1 MYAKKV
7 FDRASSVCY
16 ACPVSEMTGT
26 GPGKG
31 GNRAMKTEN
40 AMGTERVSRL
50 VLKTGIP
57 LMLSLLI
64 NSLYNFVDSVFV
76 SQVAEDALTAL
87 SLAAP
92 VQVLVSALGLGNA
105 VGLNAA
111 ISRAL
116 GERNP
121 EDVRKTASAA
131 IFLAFCAWILISA
144 ACLLG
149 IDRYFAWQSGGNEI
163 IAAYGR
169 DYLSI
174 CMLFSLGQMGQW
186 VFDRFVIASGKSG
199 LFLFTLSAASITN
212 LILDPVF
219 IFLFHMG
226 TRGAAI
232 ATVIGQFMGLF
243 AGIVINRRYNREI
256 PFSFTFRPDFRSVL
270 TILRVGIP
278 STLVQVLT
286 SFVTVVMNSIFL
298 TFSPTAVALYG
309 ICARMM
315 GLCTVGVH
323 GINNGLIPIVA
334 YNYGAGRTERIREAI
349 RWALIDS
356 FIFYLPFLAVLEIA
370 PSLVLGLFNASEQM
384 MHMGIPAVRL
394 MALSWLLSFPGLVV
408 TAALQGLSLPAPGMM
423 LTMLR
428 QAVLPVILALL
439 IRLGGSLD
447 LMWMSF
453 VLAEAICIPMSLF
466 LWRNSRTHLPSERT
480 EKEK

>member
-1 MYAKKV
+1 MAQ
-7 FDRASSVCY
+7 
-16 ACPVSEMTGT
+16 
-26 GPGKG
+26 
-31 GNRAMKTEN
+31 EN
-40 AMGTERVSRL
+40 SMGTSKISGL

-76 SQVAEDALTAL
+76 SRVAEDALTAL

-92 VQVLVSALGLGNA
+92 VQVLVSSLGLGNA

-111 ISRAL
+111 ISKAL
-116 GERNP
+116 GEKKP
-121 EDVRKTASAA
+121 EEVKKTASAA
-131 IFLAFCAWILISA
+131 IFLAVCAWALISI

-149 IDRYFAWQSGGNEI
+149 VRWYFDWQSGGNET

-186 VFDRFVIASGKSG
+186 VFDRFVIASGKSN

-219 IFLFHMG
+219 IFVFHMG

-243 AGIVINRRYNREI
+243 AGIWINSRWNKEI
-256 PFSFTFRPDFRSVL
+256 PFSFTLKPNWKSVK

-286 SFVTVVMNSIFL
+286 SFVTVVMNSIL
-298 TFSPTAVALYG
+298 LAFSSTAVAVYG
-309 ICARMM
+309 VCARMM

-323 GINNGLIPIVA
+323 GIDNGLIPIVA
-334 YNYGAGRTERIREAI
+334 YNYGAGRPQRVREAL
-349 RWALIDS
+349 RWALIYS
-356 FIFYLPFLAVLEIA
+356 FVFYAPFLAVLEIA
-370 PSLVLGLFNASEQM
+370 PAFVLKLFNASQHM
-384 MHMGIPAVRL
+384 MLIGIPAVRL
-394 MALSWLLSFPGLVV
+394 LGLSWLISIPSLVV
-408 TAALQGLSLPAPGMM
+408 AAALQGLSLPAPSMV

-428 QAVLPVILALL
+428 QAILPVLLAWALKFT
-439 IRLGGSLD
+439 GSLTFI
-447 LMWMSF
+447 WAAF
-453 VLAEAICIPMSLF
+453 VIAEAICVPLCAYLWKKNQGRVIPA
-466 LWRNSRTHLPSERT
+466 
-480 EKEK
+480 

>member
-1 MYAKKV
+1 
-7 FDRASSVCY
+7 
-16 ACPVSEMTGT
+16 MT
-26 GPGKG
+26 
-31 GNRAMKTEN
+31 AEN
-40 AMGTERVSRL
+40 SMGTSRIPGL
-50 VLKTGIP
+50 IRTTGIP

-64 NSLYNFVDSVFV
+64 NSLYNFVDSIFV

-111 ISRAL
+111 ISKAL
-116 GERNP
+116 GEKKP
-121 EDVRKTASAA
+121 EEVRKTASAA
-131 IFLAFCAWILISA
+131 IFLAVCAWILISA

-149 IDRYFAWQSGGNEI
+149 VRWYFNWQSGGNET

-186 VFDRFVIASGKSG
+186 VFDRFVIASGKSK

-219 IFLFHMG
+219 IFVFHMG

-243 AGIVINRRYNREI
+243 AGIWINSRWNREI
-256 PFSFTFRPDFRSVL
+256 PFSFTLRPDWRSVR

-286 SFVTVVMNSIFL
+286 SFVTVAMNSIL
-298 TFSPTAVALYG
+298 LAFSSTAVAVYG
-309 ICARMM
+309 VCSRMG

-323 GINNGLIPIVA
+323 GIDNGLIPIAA
-334 YNYGAGRTERIREAI
+334 YNYGARKPERVREAV
-349 RWALIDS
+349 RWAMIYS
-356 FIFYLPFLAVLEIA
+356 FAFYAPFLAVLEIA
-370 PSLVLGLFNASEQM
+370 PSFVLHLFNASEHM
-384 MHMGIPAVRL
+384 MAIGMPAVRML
-394 MALSWLLSFPGLVV
+394 GLAWLISIPGLVV
-408 TAALQGLSLPAPGMM
+408 AAALQGLSLPTPSMI

-428 QAVLPVILALL
+428 QAILPVTLAWILHFT
-439 IRLGGSLD
+439 GSLN
-447 LMWMSF
+447 LIWLAF
-453 VLAEAICIPMSLF
+453 VLAEGICVPIGLY
-466 LWRNSRTHLPSERT
+466 LWQKSRRRVLPEGA
-480 EKEK
+480 